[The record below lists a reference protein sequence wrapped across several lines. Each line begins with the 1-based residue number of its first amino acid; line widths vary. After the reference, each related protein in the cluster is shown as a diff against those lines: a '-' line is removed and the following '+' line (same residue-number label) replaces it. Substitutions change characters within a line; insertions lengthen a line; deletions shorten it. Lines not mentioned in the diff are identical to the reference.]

1 MLASMDEAIER
12 AERGEVISFPTDTV
26 PAVAVKAEYADKI
39 YRLKGRARDKP
50 LILMGA
56 STDSLRP
63 YVRGWHPDWQATIDR
78 AWPGQLTLVL
88 PASDRV
94 PPECISGGTSIGIRI
109 PDSPIARRLLQRTGP
124 LATTSANPS
133 GASPLTSPAAID
145 RTFPDVAVLDCPFP
159 TTAATPS
166 TVARWSESQQTWE
179 ILRQGTYRF
188 PQQNP
193 RD

>member
-1 MLASMDEAIER
+1 MLASMEEVIER
-12 AERGEVISFPTDTV
+12 AERGEVVSFPTDTV

-39 YRLKGRARDKP
+39 YQLKGRARHKP

-56 STDSLRP
+56 STESLRP
-63 YVRGWHPDWQATIDR
+63 YVRGWQAAWQAEIDR

-109 PDSPIARRLLQRTGP
+109 PDSPIACSLLQQTGP

-133 GASPLTSPAAID
+133 GASPLTSPADID
-145 RTFPDVAVLDCPFP
+145 RTFPSVAVLDYPFP
-159 TTAATPS
+159 VAAAPS
-166 TVARWSESQQTWE
+166 TVARWSESRQSWE
-179 ILRQGTYRF
+179 ILRQGTYQF
-188 PQQNP
+188 PQ
-193 RD
+193 